1 MCRRQSSRNIRMPD
15 MPRIPDLQ
23 RNPRVEYLDYTW
35 MISGVL
41 YKGGTDS
48 LIPKLME
55 KGINEVYFH
64 NVAGTPIGRKTVSG
78 VADSFD
84 VEEFFVVVSA
94 DQAEN
99 IFDFIYHFCDLN
111 QPNNGIIRLNRL
123 SRSTVHNLPEDSAA
137 EANHAADSNSTEH

>member
-1 MCRRQSSRNIRMPD
+1 MCRRQSLQNTRMPD
-15 MPRIPDLQ
+15 MPRIPNIQ
-23 RNPRVEYLDYTW
+23 PNPTVEYVDYTW

-41 YKGGTDS
+41 YKGGTDA

-64 NVAGTPIGRKTVSG
+64 NVAGTPIGKKTVSG

-99 IFDFIYHFCDLN
+99 ICDFIYHFCDLN
-111 QPNNGIIRLNRL
+111 QPNHGIIRLNRL
-123 SRSTVHNLPEDSAA
+123 SRSTVHHLPEDSVA
-137 EANHAADSNSTEH
+137 EASHAADSNSTEH

>member
-1 MCRRQSSRNIRMPD
+1 MPNIPT
-15 MPRIPDLQ
+15 LQ
-23 RNPRVEYLDYTW
+23 ADPRVEYVDYTW

-41 YKGGTDS
+41 YQGGTDA

-55 KGINEVYFH
+55 KGINEVH
-64 NVAGTPIGRKTVSG
+64 LGNVAGTPIGKKTVSG

-99 IFDFIYHFCDLN
+99 IFDFIYHFCELD

-123 SRSTVHNLPEDSAA
+123 SRSTVHKLPDESTAEQNGAEDI
-137 EANHAADSNSTEH
+137 NPTEH

>member
-1 MCRRQSSRNIRMPD
+1 MCRRQFLQNTRMPD
-15 MPRIPDLQ
+15 MPRIPNLQ
-23 RNPRVEYLDYTW
+23 PNPTVEYVDYTW

-64 NVAGTPIGRKTVSG
+64 NVAGTPIGKKTVSG

-111 QPNNGIIRLNRL
+111 QPNHGIIRLNRL
-123 SRSTVHNLPEDSAA
+123 SRSTVHRLPEDSAA
-137 EANHAADSNSTEH
+137 EANHAADSDSTEH

>member
-1 MCRRQSSRNIRMPD
+1 MCRRQSLQNTRMPD
-15 MPRIPDLQ
+15 MPRIPNIQ
-23 RNPRVEYLDYTW
+23 PNPTVEYVDYTW

-41 YKGGTDS
+41 YKGGTDG

-64 NVAGTPIGRKTVSG
+64 NVAGTPIGKKTVSG

-111 QPNNGIIRLNRL
+111 QSNHGIIRLNRL
-123 SRSTVHNLPEDSAA
+123 SRSTVHHLPEDSVA
-137 EANHAADSNSTEH
+137 EASHAADSNSTEH